1 MLLIVISRRVS
12 CTPKN
17 QFFIVFFCE
26 WCKQHWNVIHFH
38 NVHNESTERKST
50 FVCFDEFL
58 RKFHF
63 EREKRW
69 EIKKSFERQQFS
81 YIHSTCGG
89 KAFNKITAEIKYVLN
104 ACKLNAHLLFILF
117 HFILFMVYE
126 YQQCIYTFCV
136 SFCILQFFLSLFWHS
151 FGFTYCV
158 YAYKAWYMATF
169 AVYTNLVIVAVP
181 STNSFFLLHSIKWT
195 FLWRLGHRG
204 RLWIFNVF
212 FVTFQWNSFLC
223 FLLSFFKRINNE
235 NKNNSSSWLTKA
247 IHNAGG
253 KEEKKHFCTC
263 CMCAHLLFYGF
274 SSWKQL
280 FVLLF
285 PILKRRCNLWRC
297 MLTLSKNKEQKKL
310 LNFRFEI
317 MKAMLLLVFVVFH
330 F

>member
-1 MLLIVISRRVS
+1 MLSIFITYIMNRPSGNRLLFVSMNSCESFISNAKKDEKSKNHSSGNNFHTFIAHVVEKLLI
-12 CTPKN
+12 KLL
-17 QFFIVFFCE
+17 
-26 WCKQHWNVIHFH
+26 
-38 NVHNESTERKST
+38 RKSNMYWMHANWT
-50 FVCFDEFL
+50 HICCLYCFISFYSW
-58 RKFHF
+58 FTSTNNVFTHF
-63 EREKRW
+63 A
-69 EIKKSFERQQFS
+69 FG
-81 YIHSTCGG
+81 IH
-89 KAFNKITAEIKYVLN
+89 
-104 ACKLNAHLLFILF
+104 
-117 HFILFMVYE
+117 VY
-126 YQQCIYTFCV
+126 T
-136 SFCILQFFLSLFWHS
+136 FWHS

-330 F
+330 L